1 MDSRKAFV
9 EPSDLKSFSGLKNL
23 AESIDKEI
31 SFLDKEVK
39 FGLIETFKSGQS
51 ADIADEVLEEFK
63 EMKQEVN
70 GKTAEASEQICMNRP
85 L

>member
-1 MDSRKAFV
+1 MDSRNVFAAPFDV
-9 EPSDLKSFSGLKNL
+9 KSFSGLKML

-51 ADIADEVLEEFK
+51 ADVADEVLEEFK

-70 GKTAEASEQICMNRP
+70 GTSVQA
-85 L
+85 